1 MAHGGSD
8 AVGAGVASSDD
19 DDVFSGGGYEFAFIP
34 IGLELTFFCQE
45 ESFLILSEEFLEMK
59 HTYPYTV

>member
-8 AVGAGVASSDD
+8 AVGTGVASSDD

-34 IGLELTFFCQE
+34 IGLELTFFC
-45 ESFLILSEEFLEMK
+45 
-59 HTYPYTV
+59 